1 MTKKRVVL
9 RFPPAL
15 VDQAITY
22 HLIRDYDL
30 VVNILK
36 AKITPREEGELIIDL
51 EGETAT
57 LHKGT
62 EYLKKLGIEVQPL
75 ARDIIWDENKCVHCT
90 ACVGICSTRAFIVER
105 EKMMVSLDKSK
116 CVGCGLCVSA
126 CPYQAIQ
133 VLF

>member
-1 MTKKRVVL
+1 MAKKRVVL
-9 RFPPAL
+9 RFPPDL

-22 HLIRDYDL
+22 HLIKDYDL

-51 EGETAT
+51 EGKAAI
-57 LHKGT
+57 LNKGIK
-62 EYLKKLGIEVQPL
+62 YLENLGIAVQPL

-90 ACVGICSTRAFIVER
+90 ACVGICPTRAFIVDR
-105 EKMMVSLDKSK
+105 EKMLVSLDKSK
-116 CVGCGLCVSA
+116 CVGCGLCVPA

-133 VLF
+133 ILF